1 MKCSVCKD
9 TKEVFRCDACE
20 EGVCKSCMSLTSS
33 EIKVLQLNNRV
44 MKLYCEQCN
53 RVQTCPLL
61 QEIIRAK
68 EELIE
73 SKNGIIAD
81 KEKMLTVKDEIIS
94 MLRKE
99 IEMLKSENPLGN
111 CKTGYSEAVKKSKT
125 EVLVVKPKKAKQ
137 DSSMTK
143 QVVEEK
149 VNPSTLG
156 VGIARMRYVR
166 EGGLAISCRGD
177 KDVQSVSEIVR
188 QELGGDYE
196 VKIPTKKNPKIKI
209 FNVDEKLLVDSE
221 EFIEKMITQ
230 NIINTPPPQRVLK
243 IIEHYKDKKGRTNII
258 VELDP
263 ITYGKIEKKEVLYI
277 GWRTCRFINH
287 INIIQC
293 YQCWK
298 FGHFAKNC
306 KKVESTCPR
315 CSGKHRSNECTSDE
329 EACVNCKYAAEVL
342 RIPNIDYHHTAISKK
357 CVAYKRIYE
366 QLEQRVNYPD
376 IYGTAT
382 Q

>member
-1 MKCSVCKD
+1 MKCSVCKYN
-9 TKEVFRCDACE
+9 KKVFRCDACE

-33 EIKVLQLNNRV
+33 EVKVLQLNTRV
-44 MKLYCEQCN
+44 MKLYCEQCS

-68 EELIE
+68 EELVE

-81 KEKMLTVKDEIIS
+81 KEEMLTVKEEIIS
-94 MLRKE
+94 MLRGE
-99 IEMLKSENPLGN
+99 IEMLKSKISLGN
-111 CKTGYSEAVKKSKT
+111 CKAGYSEAVKKSKT
-125 EVLVVKPKKAKQ
+125 EVLVVKPKKTKQ
-137 DSSMTK
+137 ESSITK

-243 IIEHYKDKKGRTNII
+243 IIEQYKDKK
-258 VELDP
+258 
-263 ITYGKIEKKEVLYI
+263 KENKYYSGIRSYYL
-277 GWRTCRFINH
+277 
-287 INIIQC
+287 
-293 YQCWK
+293 WK
-298 FGHFAKNC
+298 D
-306 KKVESTCPR
+306 R
-315 CSGKHRSNECTSDE
+315 
-329 EACVNCKYAAEVL
+329 
-342 RIPNIDYHHTAISKK
+342 
-357 CVAYKRIYE
+357 
-366 QLEQRVNYPD
+366 
-376 IYGTAT
+376 
-382 Q
+382 